1 MTDSDSTPES
11 GVQYYSDN
19 FSDPSRTSRK
29 KIHGGNGNVG
39 DGYTPQ
45 CKRLQPPRGI
55 FILMET
61 YFFWQAAAFLEFH
74 EPTAAFLHPDIQS
87 NGDDTLLTS
96 DSVYNH
102 FVKVDVSVKHPTA

>member
-1 MTDSDSTPES
+1 MGEMGTSVMDILPNVSD
-11 GVQYYSDN
+11 YN
-19 FSDPSRTSRK
+19 
-29 KIHGGNGNVG
+29 HHW
-39 DGYTPQ
+39 
-45 CKRLQPPRGI
+45 GI